1 MRSIIKMRQVYK
13 NPNELAS
20 RLRDLVESYFD
31 DLIDQDKLEESV
43 KTIISANE
51 DRVYKNGF
59 MPARLANAI
68 GRERVDVIDN
78 IYKKMK

>member
-1 MRSIIKMRQVYK
+1 MRQVYK

-59 MPARLANAI
+59 MPARIANAI

>member
-1 MRSIIKMRQVYK
+1 MRQVYK

-59 MPARLANAI
+59 MPTRLVNAI
-68 GRERVDVIDN
+68 GRERADVIDN
-78 IYKKMK
+78 IYKKMN

>member
-59 MPARLANAI
+59 MPTRLANAI

>member
-1 MRSIIKMRQVYK
+1 MRQVYK

>member
-59 MPARLANAI
+59 MPARIANAI